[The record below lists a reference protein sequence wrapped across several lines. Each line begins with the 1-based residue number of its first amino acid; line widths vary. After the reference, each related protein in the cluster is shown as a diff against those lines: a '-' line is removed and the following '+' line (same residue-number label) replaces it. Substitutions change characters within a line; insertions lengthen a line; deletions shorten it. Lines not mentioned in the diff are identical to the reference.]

1 MGCGPQRIEATP
13 FASLGWHELR
23 LDIDPAVGPDLIGS
37 MTEMKEVASASV
49 DAVFSSHNLKY
60 LEAHAVPMALAEFR
74 RVLRPGGIAV
84 ITCPDLN
91 AIAARILSHGL
102 TGEAYLS
109 PAGPISPLDMLYGL
123 RSALAEGQQFMAH
136 RTGFNVRALEATLE
150 AAGFAQV
157 VAFSRPDR
165 FDLWALA
172 TLKSWPA
179 EALSEA
185 VLSLL
190 PVLPEA

>member
-1 MGCGPQRIEATP
+1 
-13 FASLGWHELR
+13 
-23 LDIDPAVGPDLIGS
+23 V
-37 MTEMKEVASASV
+37 
-49 DAVFSSHNLKY
+49 
-60 LEAHAVPMALAEFR
+60 
-74 RVLRPGGIAV
+74 RPGGIAV
-84 ITCPDLN
+84 INFPDLN

-172 TLKSWPA
+172 TLESWPA

-190 PVLPEA
+190 PELPEA